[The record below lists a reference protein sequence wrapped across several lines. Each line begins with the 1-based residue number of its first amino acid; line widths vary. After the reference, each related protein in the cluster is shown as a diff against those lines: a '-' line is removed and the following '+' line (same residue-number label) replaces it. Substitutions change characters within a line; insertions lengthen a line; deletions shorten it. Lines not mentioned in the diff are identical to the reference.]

1 MEIPLKISKR
11 MCGANKWFGSIERA
25 LIRIPQ
31 ILREKCKLNLGDFVD
46 LKTKTGSIIS
56 LQISSAY
63 KQDVEEDSLHAYVV
77 DEIFNL
83 IGVEGET
90 CIQELNL
97 VNGIT
102 LGCDPEF
109 FLIKRDTKET
119 IHAGKFFQR
128 WGEIGYD
135 HNGLMMEIR
144 PLPSNNEHV
153 VNRNMFDLINRA
165 RNMITNSSVHYKDL
179 VMMYAASHLRQMTA
193 GFHLHYG
200 LPHQMLGPNGYTTAV
215 AIQVVKAMDYY
226 VGVPAIIPEG
236 ETDCRRRT
244 QPFVEYGKPGNYRLD
259 NRTFEYRVP
268 GGSLMRHPTLSTGI
282 LGLGAVVMEDVVSRI
297 YEKTDGLKDLS
308 KMSREG
314 DIRQLYP
321 NIPNV
326 HDLFYLICSF
336 KTDVA
341 MAHVKTIMN
350 DIKQMVS
357 YEGRKESV
365 DAYFNSIL
373 SGEVFN
379 NDIEY
384 NWRRFYNE
392 GQQRKMDIFSTPF
405 KTGVIGG

>member
-1 MEIPLKISKR
+1 
-11 MCGANKWFGSIERA
+11 
-25 LIRIPQ
+25 
-31 ILREKCKLNLGDFVD
+31 
-46 LKTKTGSIIS
+46 
-56 LQISSAY
+56 
-63 KQDVEEDSLHAYVV
+63 
-77 DEIFNL
+77 
-83 IGVEGET
+83 
-90 CIQELNL
+90 
-97 VNGIT
+97 
-102 LGCDPEF
+102 
-109 FLIKRDTKET
+109 
-119 IHAGKFFQR
+119 
-128 WGEIGYD
+128 
-135 HNGLMMEIR
+135 
-144 PLPSNNEHV
+144 
-153 VNRNMFDLINRA
+153 
-165 RNMITNSSVHYKDL
+165 
-179 VMMYAASHLRQMTA
+179 
-193 GFHLHYG
+193 
-200 LPHQMLGPNGYTTAV
+200 
-215 AIQVVKAMDYY
+215 
-226 VGVPAIIPEG
+226 
-236 ETDCRRRT
+236 
-244 QPFVEYGKPGNYRLD
+244 
-259 NRTFEYRVP
+259 
-268 GGSLMRHPTLSTGI
+268 MRHPTLSTGI

-405 KTGVIGG
+405 KTGVISG